1 MRPGRARAEPAGTV
15 PDGAGKA
22 GMVPDGADRAG
33 MVPDGAGRARLA
45 AGSGIPAA
53 PMEERARNGRERGGD
68 SGGGAALWRAPGRGW
83 CEEPHFN
90 EGRANANHCNP
101 QQQKKGEAAAA
112 RAPQQRATARGGV
125 TKAAEP
131 LSAATPAPTAGWSGG
146 GREPPL
152 FGRFPFRA
160 APSLRARP
168 AGLSEEVPARLRRAG
183 KSRAVPALPRPA
195 PQRGCGVRG
204 AGARSRAGGS
214 GAMHL
219 CPLCAARP
227 PPRVRSEC
235 GASAGLRAL
244 PCHAVPC
251 PGRLGHPAG
260 LGCLVPP
267 SERWGVS
274 HAVALPQQNKPHRF
288 AKPLPHVS
296 VFPQRARRPP
306 LVTLVVI
313 LLLSRP
319 MVCAGSQSHRYV
331 LWVFFFL
338 ISMCVFT
345 MEMLTHTCIINN
357 SLTDVRV

>member
-1 MRPGRARAEPAGTV
+1 MSPWPGTALSRAQTAPDGARLSARGCPGQRPAVRPGRARAEPAGMV
-15 PDGAGKA
+15 PDGAGTA
-22 GMVPDGADRAG
+22 GMVS
-33 MVPDGAGRARLA
+33 DGAGRARLA

-53 PMEERARNGRERGGD
+53 PMEERARYGRERGGD

-183 KSRAVPALPRPA
+183 KSRAVPVLPRPA

-204 AGARSRAGGS
+204 AGARSRSRS
-214 GAMHL
+214 GAGRCTCAHCVRRGL
-219 CPLCAARP
+219 RGCAARAEREPGCGRCP
-227 PPRVRSEC
+227 PLP
-235 GASAGLRAL
+235 GPAL

-251 PGRLGHPAG
+251 RAPGGSGTLRGWGAWCRLPSDGCFTCGSPTPA
-260 LGCLVPP
+260 
-267 SERWGVS
+267 E
-274 HAVALPQQNKPHRF
+274 
-288 AKPLPHVS
+288 
-296 VFPQRARRPP
+296 
-306 LVTLVVI
+306 
-313 LLLSRP
+313 
-319 MVCAGSQSHRYV
+319 
-331 LWVFFFL
+331 
-338 ISMCVFT
+338 
-345 MEMLTHTCIINN
+345 
-357 SLTDVRV
+357 